1 MENRKPLNFAQA
13 LRSKPGRPPEP
24 DADAH
29 KVESSAPTES
39 SPDSLS
45 APGSLSVA
53 DSQSASDRPPVPA
66 RLSAPVSLPAE
77 SRLSPDA
84 IAYPPDS
91 QSAPDSLPAPDS
103 RRPDLWA
110 PFKDKRG
117 HLRQPHAY
125 TDGLC
130 QVLDVYEQAIYTQL
144 YRLSHGYGKP
154 TCKIGLPQLARRA
167 NMGKTTTQATVNR
180 LIDKGLVRKLE
191 YEIGRNKE
199 QGTTYWISSPDS
211 QPATDSL
218 PGGDTIKVKALKEK
232 SKREGSHERKDYS
245 ACPDCLGSGMWYPGG
260 FEKGVAKCRHAK
272 LRATE

>member
-24 DADAH
+24 DADAR
-29 KVESSAPTES
+29 KVESSTPTES
-39 SPDSLS
+39 SPDSL
-45 APGSLSVA
+45 PVPDSLSA
-53 DSQSASDRPPVPA
+53 DDSQPSPDSLPAPSRLPV
-66 RLSAPVSLPAE
+66 PVSLPVE
-77 SRLSPDA
+77 NSLTPDA

-91 QSAPDSLPAPDS
+91 QTEPDSLPAPDS
-103 RRPDLWA
+103 QRPDLWT
-110 PFKDKRG
+110 PFRDKRG

-144 YRLSHGYGKP
+144 YRLSHGYGKS

-180 LIDKGLVRKLE
+180 LIDKGLIRKLE

-199 QGTTYWISSPDS
+199 QGTTYWVSSPDS
-211 QPATDSL
+211 QPDTDSL
-218 PGGDTIKVKALKEK
+218 PGSDTIKVKALKENNQK
-232 SKREGSHERKDYS
+232 GAHARKDYS
-245 ACPDCLGSGMWYPGG
+245 ACPDCLGSGMCWPSGIIGKGG
-260 FEKGVAKCRHAK
+260 VKKCQHPR
-272 LRATE
+272 LRG

>member
-24 DADAH
+24 DVDAH
-29 KVESSAPTES
+29 EVESSASTRP
-39 SPDSLS
+39 
-45 APGSLSVA
+45 APN
-53 DSQSASDRPPVPA
+53 
-66 RLSAPVSLPAE
+66 SLPAPDRLPGDN
-77 SRLSPDA
+77 RLSPDA
-84 IAYPPDS
+84 IAYPPGS
-91 QSAPDSLPAPDS
+91 LTGPDSLPAPDTQ
-103 RRPDLWA
+103 RPDLWT
-110 PFKDKRG
+110 PFRDKRG
-117 HLRQPHAY
+117 HVRQPHAY

-154 TCKIGLPQLARRA
+154 TCKIGLPQLARRS

-199 QGTTYWISSPDS
+199 QGTTYWVSSPDS
-211 QPATDSL
+211 QPDADSL
-218 PGGDTIKVKALKEK
+218 PGNDTIKIKALKENNLK
-232 SKREGSHERKDYS
+232 GAHARKDYS

-260 FEKGVAKCRHAK
+260 FEKGVARCRHEK
-272 LRATE
+272 LRAAK